1 MIGYGITLSGY
12 LGSMEYDIIGD
23 GDEMIVLGIDP
34 GLATVGFGV
43 VCFENNCTLS
53 LVDYGTIETK
63 AGLPMPRRLS
73 IIAEGISQLIV
84 KYRPDAVA
92 FEELFFN
99 TNVKTAIAVAQARGA
114 ALLAAYG
121 HTHEL
126 YEYTPLQVKQAVV
139 GYGRA
144 EKVQVQVMVKT
155 LCNLRE
161 IPKPDDAA
169 DAVAVAICHAHS
181 SKTFGLLNTKV

>member
-1 MIGYGITLSGY
+1 
-12 LGSMEYDIIGD
+12 
-23 GDEMIVLGIDP
+23 MIVLGIDP
-34 GLATVGFGV
+34 GLATVGWGV
-43 VCFENNCTLS
+43 VCFENNRTLS
-53 LVDYGTIETK
+53 LVDYGTIETR
-63 AGLPMPRRLS
+63 AGLPTPRRLS
-73 IIAEGISQLIV
+73 MIAEGISQLIE

-121 HTHEL
+121 YTHEL

-144 EKVQVQVMVKT
+144 EKAQVQQMVKAI
-155 LCNLRE
+155 LNLPE
-161 IPKPDDAA
+161 IPKPDDVA
-169 DAVAVAICHAHS
+169 DALAIAVCHGHS
-181 SKTFGLLNTKV
+181 NKLAGLGYMGGR

>member
-1 MIGYGITLSGY
+1 M
-12 LGSMEYDIIGD
+12 M
-23 GDEMIVLGIDP
+23 VLGIDP
-34 GLATVGFGV
+34 GLATVGYGV
-43 VCFENNCTLS
+43 VCFENNRTLS
-53 LVDYGTIETK
+53 LVDYGTINTA
-63 AGLPMPRRLS
+63 AGLPMPRRLELIAQG
-73 IIAEGISQLIV
+73 IIELIE
-84 KYRPDAVA
+84 KFKPDAVA

-99 TNVKTAIAVAQARGA
+99 TNVKTAISVAQARGVALFA
-114 ALLAAYG
+114 AWGL
-121 HTHEL
+121 THEL

-144 EKVQVQVMVKT
+144 EKQQVQAMVKT

-181 SKTFGLLNTKV
+181 AKTAGILNTRV